1 MKKVFM
7 LISLVVLVMAVLS
20 ACGTSS
26 SSSNS
31 GGEEVSGT
39 DEKKVLVMGTSAD
52 FPPFEY
58 IDTAKGEEII
68 GFDVDIVTALAE
80 KLGYE
85 VEIQDMDFSGLIAA
99 LQAGKVDFVMSGMA
113 PTEERKKNVDFTD
126 SYYRSD
132 LVLLFEEDS
141 KIKSAAD
148 LSGKV
153 LGTQV
158 NSFQEEVAKEL
169 NATVNFTLETR
180 DRTPDLIQELKSKRF
195 DAVIM
200 EEAVAEGYMSTND
213 NLKTLAVPNGE
224 TPGTAI
230 AFPKGSELTE
240 EFNTALKEMMD
251 SGEID
256 ELVVKWFVE

>member
-1 MKKVFM
+1 MKKFFSVFM
-7 LISLVVLVMAVLS
+7 LVALVMSVLV
-20 ACGTSS
+20 ACGTSNS
-26 SSSNS
+26 STS
-31 GGEEVSGT
+31 GSEEQAET
-39 DEKKVLVMGTSAD
+39 EEKKVLVMGTSAD

-58 IDTAKGEEII
+58 IDTAKSEEII
-68 GFDVDIVTALAE
+68 GFDVDIIHALAD

-85 VEIQDMDFSGLIAA
+85 VEIKDMDFSGLIAA

-113 PTEERKKNVDFTD
+113 PTEERKQNVDFTD

-141 KIKSAAD
+141 KITSADD

-153 LGTQV
+153 LGAQV

-169 NATVNFTLETR
+169 NGTVDFTLETR

-200 EEAVAEGYMSTND
+200 EEAVAIGYMSTND
-213 NLKTLAVPNGE
+213 NLKTISVPNGE

-240 EFNTALKEMMD
+240 EFNTALKEMID